1 MITKVLGDLHRYFL
15 QHWQRALRIR
25 EKLRFSEAA
34 FHLVL
39 AGGVGVIG
47 GLVNLFFYYATE
59 SVKFMILRRPGDI
72 VEVAEMMGTA
82 ERILIPMLGGLCA
95 GLILYW

>member
-1 MITKVLGDLHRYFL
+1 VQLLGKGRIGAIQAFLHR
-15 QHWQRALRIR
+15 HWQRLLRIR

-47 GLVNLFFYYATE
+47 GMVNLFFYYATE
-59 SVKFMILRRPGDI
+59 SVKLLFLRRPATSLKWGK
-72 VEVAEMMGTA
+72 
-82 ERILIPMLGGLCA
+82 
-95 GLILYW
+95 